1 MKKMILAVML
11 ASIGA
16 AVFATGNR
24 GNDGFVRKAGYAGM
38 VDVGS
43 DHERSKYANHCKVS
57 G

>member
-1 MKKMILAVML
+1 ML
-11 ASIGA
+11 SFRPNLFLPSGG
-16 AVFATGNR
+16 FCDRHR